1 MGDMFDWVT
10 ARVPLTGAG
19 IVNGGSV
26 VTINALGEVEYATD
40 RRLLVEGSH
49 SARISVRGG
58 GDELVISG
66 NPSKFLQG
74 HNLFGPPDL
83 APLMYKT
90 LSVLADKLGVVPSL
104 SDRQAWRKGNIQL
117 SRLDVT
123 RMIDCD
129 DDETV
134 KRVLLAIGQVGRKK
148 FQKGSVFGADTV
160 YIGRG
165 SRRQMM
171 KLYHKADELRVPGH
185 KLPESLGHQFGTKLL
200 DYAAG
205 KLRVEVQIGSKWFNE
220 NPMARRAGIWN
231 SDLAASVLDSQLG
244 ALEVS
249 DTMRLP
255 DDTVEGLPPKLVLVY
270 DAWRAGR
277 DLRAMYSKSQFYHYR
292 KQLLAHGIDISQVQL
307 RAVETETRYLAGFPI
322 RDLLQRPGV
331 GIPDWAIGT
340 NLLAS

>member
-10 ARVPLTGAG
+10 ARFPLTGAG
-19 IVNGGSV
+19 LVNGGSV
-26 VTINALGEVEYATD
+26 ITIDALGEVEYETD

-49 SARISVRGG
+49 SARLSVRGG
-58 GDELVISG
+58 GDELVVSG

-74 HNLFGPPDL
+74 HNLFGPSDL
-83 APLMYKT
+83 APLLYRLLT
-90 LSVLADKLGVVPSL
+90 TLADKLGIVPSL
-104 SDRQAWRKGNIQL
+104 SDLQAWRKGHCSL

-123 RMIDCD
+123 RMIDCG

-134 KRVLLAIGQVGRKK
+134 KRVLAAVGQVGRKK

-185 KLPESLGHQFGTKLL
+185 KLPGSLAPIWHQKLL
-200 DYAAG
+200 DFAAG

-220 NPMARRAGIWN
+220 NPIARRAGIWDG
-231 SDLAASVLDSQLG
+231 DLAASVLDSQLA

-255 DDTVEGLPPKLVLVY
+255 DDTARGLPAKLVLVY
-270 DAWRAGR
+270 EAWRAGH
-277 DLRAMYSKSQFYHYR
+277 DLRAMYSKARFYHYR
-292 KQLLAHGIDISQVQL
+292 KQLLAYGIDISQVQL
-307 RAVETETRYLAGFPI
+307 RAVETEGQYLAGFPI
-322 RDLLQRPGV
+322 RDFLTRPAAGV
-331 GIPDWAIGT
+331 PDWARGT
-340 NLLAS
+340 DLLAS

>member
-10 ARVPLTGAG
+10 ARFPLTGAG
-19 IVNGGSV
+19 IINGGRV
-26 VTINALGEVEYATD
+26 VTINALGEVEYETD

-58 GDELVISG
+58 GDELVVSG

-74 HNLFGPPDL
+74 HNLFGPPEL
-83 APLMYKT
+83 APLLYRT
-90 LSVLADKLGVVPSL
+90 LSTLADKLGITPTL
-104 SDRQAWRKGNIQL
+104 QDLTAWRKGHCYL

-123 RMIDCD
+123 RMIDCG

-134 KRVLLAIGQVGRKK
+134 KRVLAAVGQVARKK

-185 KLPESLGHQFGTKLL
+185 KLPESLAPIWHPKLL
-200 DYAAG
+200 DFAAG
-205 KLRVEVQIGSKWFNE
+205 KLRVEVQIGSKTFNE
-220 NPMARRAGIWN
+220 NPILRRAGIWN
-231 SDLAASVLDSQLG
+231 GDLAASVLDKALA

-255 DDTVEGLPPKLVLVY
+255 DNVVEGLPPKLIPIY
-270 DAWRAGR
+270 HAWRNGC
-277 DLRAMYSKSQFYHYR
+277 DLRTLYSKAQFYRYR
-292 KQLLAHGIDISQVQL
+292 KQLMAYGIDISQVQL
-307 RAVETETRYLAGFPI
+307 HAVETEVRYLAGFPI
-322 RDLLQRPGV
+322 RDLLQRPGAGV
-331 GIPDWAIGT
+331 PDWAEGT
-340 NLLAS
+340 ALLAS

>member
-1 MGDMFDWVT
+1 MGDMFDWATV
-10 ARVPLTGAG
+10 RVPLTNAG
-19 IVNGGSV
+19 IINGGSV
-26 VTINALGEVEYATD
+26 ITIDALGEVEYATD
-40 RRLLVEGSH
+40 RRLMVEGSH

-58 GDELVISG
+58 GDELVVSG
-66 NPSKFLQG
+66 NPAKFLQG
-74 HNLFGPPDL
+74 HNLFGPSDL
-83 APLMYKT
+83 APLMYRT
-90 LSVLADKLGVVPSL
+90 LCAVADKLGLVPTL
-104 SDRQAWRKGNIQL
+104 SDLAAWRKGNYPL

-123 RMIDCD
+123 RMIDCG

-134 KRVLLAIGQVGRKK
+134 KRVLAAVGQVGRKK

-160 YIGRG
+160 YVGRG

-185 KLPESLGHQFGTKLL
+185 KLPDSLMHQYGTKLL

-220 NPMARRAGIWN
+220 NPTARRAGFWN
-231 SDLAASVLDSQLG
+231 GDLAASVLNTQLA

-255 DDTVEGLPPKLVLVY
+255 DDITRGLPPKLVLVY
-270 DAWRAGR
+270 EAWRAGH

-292 KQLLAHGIDISQVQL
+292 KQLLAYGIDISQVQL
-307 RAVETETRYLAGFPI
+307 HAVETEARYIAGFPI
-322 RDLLQRPGV
+322 RDLLQRPGA
-331 GIPDWAIGT
+331 GIPDWARGT
-340 NLLAS
+340 DLLAS

>member
-26 VTINALGEVEYATD
+26 VTINALGDVEYTTD

-58 GDELVISG
+58 GDELVVSG

-74 HNLFGPPDL
+74 HNLFGPSDL
-83 APLMYKT
+83 APLLYRLLVT
-90 LSVLADKLGVVPSL
+90 LADKLGVVPTL
-104 SDRQAWRKGNIQL
+104 SDLQAWRRGHCWL

-123 RMIDCD
+123 RMIDCG

-134 KRVLLAIGQVGRKK
+134 KRVLAAVGQVGRKK

-171 KLYHKADELRVPGH
+171 KLYHKADELKVPGH
-185 KLPESLGHQFGTKLL
+185 KLPGSLAPIWHQKLL
-200 DYAAG
+200 DFAAG

-220 NPMARRAGIWN
+220 NAIARRAGIWN
-231 SDLAASVLDSQLG
+231 GELAGSVLDSQLA

-255 DDTVEGLPPKLVLVY
+255 DDVVEGLPPKLVPVY

-277 DLRAMYSKSQFYHYR
+277 DLRLVYSKPTFYRYR
-292 KQLLAHGIDISQVQL
+292 KQLLAYGIDISQVQL
-307 RAVETETRYLAGFPI
+307 RAVETEGRYLAGFPI
-322 RDLLQRPGV
+322 RDFLTRPGV
-331 GIPDWAIGT
+331 GVPDWANGT
-340 NLLAS
+340 DLLAS